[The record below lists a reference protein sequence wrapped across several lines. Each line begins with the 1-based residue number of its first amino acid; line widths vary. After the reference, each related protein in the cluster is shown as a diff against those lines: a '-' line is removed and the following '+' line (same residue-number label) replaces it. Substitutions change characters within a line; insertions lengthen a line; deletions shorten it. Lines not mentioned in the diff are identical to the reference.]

1 MDSEVWKDVVGYEGL
16 YKVSNTGKVFS
27 IYKNR
32 LLKWLI
38 TWRGYARVALVKNK
52 KVKYYTVHKIVL
64 NAFSN
69 NPSNK
74 ETINHKDG
82 NKLNNSL
89 SNLEWATCKENV
101 NHAWK
106 SGFND
111 WHKKR
116 ILCIETGKT
125 YDCMKDATNETNATE
140 TGISH
145 CLRGRYK
152 TSGGLHWELL
162 TSGV

>member
-1 MDSEVWKDVVGYEGL
+1 MDNEVWKDVVGYEGL

-38 TWRGYARVALVKNK
+38 SVKGYARVALVKDKN
-52 KVKYYTVHKIVL
+52 VKYFSVHRIVL
-64 NAFSN
+64 TAFSN
-69 NPSNK
+69 NPGCK
-74 ETINHKDG
+74 ETINHIDG
-82 NKLNNSL
+82 NKLNNTL
-89 SNLEWATCKENV
+89 SNLEWATSKENV
-101 NHAWK
+101 NHAWE

-116 ILCIETGKT
+116 IVCLETGKI
-125 YDCMKDATNETNATE
+125 YDCMKDATKETKATE

-145 CLRGRYK
+145 CVRGRYR

-162 TSGV
+162 KSGA